1 MTEGNRR
8 DLSGDREPPAIVS
21 ACLAG
26 LATTHTGKAKPHAR
40 VMELVRQGRA
50 IPVCPEQLGGLP
62 TPRTEAEIVSG
73 EGGEG
78 IRFMKGD
85 GESVL
90 AGEARVVD
98 AHGADVT
105 ANFLRGAREA
115 LKVARLAGSTRAILK
130 ARSPSCGKGCIHDG
144 TFSATLKAGS
154 GVTAALFEREGL
166 EVLSEEDLDAE
177 DLRGSSAPGD
187 CSTTVRKS
195 GA

>member
-1 MTEGNRR
+1 MAETDKTGLPEGQ
-8 DLSGDREPPAIVS
+8 GPPIIVS

-26 LATTHTGKAKPHAR
+26 LATTHNGKAKPHPG

-73 EGGEG
+73 
-78 IRFMKGD
+78 D

-98 AHGADVT
+98 AHGTDVT
-105 ANFLRGAREA
+105 ANFLRGAGEA
-115 LKVARLAGSTRAILK
+115 LKVARLTGANRAILK
-130 ARSPSCGKGCIHDG
+130 GRSPSCGKGCIHDG
-144 TFSATLKAGS
+144 TFSGTLEAGS

-166 EVLSEEDLDAE
+166 KVLSDEDLDAD
-177 DLRGSSAPGD
+177 DL
-187 CSTTVRKS
+187 
-195 GA
+195 